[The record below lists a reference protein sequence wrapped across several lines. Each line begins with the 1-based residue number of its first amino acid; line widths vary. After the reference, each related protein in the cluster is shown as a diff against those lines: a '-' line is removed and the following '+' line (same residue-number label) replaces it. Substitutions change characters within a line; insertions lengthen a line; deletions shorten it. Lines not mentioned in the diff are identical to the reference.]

1 MREPTKSIRRYDL
14 DERTF
19 KFAKD
24 VIEFTDS
31 IPKTIANV
39 EIIKQVVRSSGSVG
53 ANDIEANE
61 SLGPKDIS
69 MRMKICRK
77 EAKESIYWLKLVQ
90 IKGEEVENKR
100 QTLIT
105 EATEL
110 TKIFSTIVEKVNKS
124 LP

>member
-69 MRMKICRK
+69 MRIKICRK